1 MGRRK
6 ELKLKNIFFIFSIGI
21 IFFGMIYFIS
31 FDVTQKDIQSVYTKI
46 SVITRESSS
55 EAIVNLQQGIEQAAT
70 DMDVEMS
77 IVTLTERNNAQEQQK
92 LLQREISSGAEAIVI
107 MPVEDEELKKTIEI
121 ASEKIPIIC
130 MANSLQSNAVSA
142 TVLGQDEEMGKELGR
157 RIFVKG
163 VFNKKI
169 LILESSLQCDAV
181 YKRETAL
188 FSMLENRAKS
198 ILKQPF
204 VFSDNTIQNL
214 EKIIQ
219 QTEPDIIITLEPT
232 VLDIAAEAV
241 QHLQKN
247 HVMVYGFGMTT
258 KTPSYIEK
266 ENITASMIQ
275 NDFNLGYLSIY
286 SAMEILGK
294 TKQREK
300 GIIDYAFVNKQNMYT
315 KENQR
320 LLFPFV
326 R

>member
-1 MGRRK
+1 
-6 ELKLKNIFFIFSIGI
+6 
-21 IFFGMIYFIS
+21 MI
-31 FDVTQKDIQSVYTKI
+31 
-46 SVITRESSS
+46 E
-55 EAIVNLQQGIEQAAT
+55 
-70 DMDVEMS
+70 
-77 IVTLTERNNAQEQQK
+77 
-92 LLQREISSGAEAIVI
+92 REINSGAEAIII
-107 MPVEDEELKKTIEI
+107 MPIENEELKNIIEK
-121 ASEKIPIIC
+121 ASEKVPIIC
-130 MANSLQSNAVSA
+130 MGSCIQSTAVSA
-142 TVLGQDEEMGKELGR
+142 NILVQDEEMGKELGR

-188 FSMLENRAKS
+188 LSMLENRAKS

>member
-1 MGRRK
+1 M
-6 ELKLKNIFFIFSIGI
+6 KLKNIFFIFSISI

-31 FDVTQKDIQSVYTKI
+31 FDVAPENIQSVYTKI

-55 EAIVNLQQGIEQAAT
+55 EAIVNLQQGLEQAAT

-77 IVTLTERNNAQEQQK
+77 IVTLTKQNDAQEQQK
-92 LLQREISSGAEAIVI
+92 LIQREINSGAEAIVI
-107 MPVEDEELKKTIEI
+107 MPVENEELKKTIEKI
-121 ASEKIPIIC
+121 SEKIPVIY
-130 MANSLQSNAVSA
+130 MANSLQDTAVSA

-169 LILESSLQCDAV
+169 LILESSLQCDAIC
-181 YKRETAL
+181 KREIAL
-188 FSMLENRAKS
+188 LSMLENRAKS
-198 ILKQPF
+198 IFKQPF
-204 VFSDNTIQNL
+204 EFSDNSIQNL
-214 EKIIQ
+214 IEIIQ
-219 QTEPDIIITLEPT
+219 KVEPDIIITLEPT
-232 VLDIAAEAV
+232 VLDITAEAV

-247 HVMVYGFGMTT
+247 HIMVYGFGMTT

-266 ENITASMIQ
+266 ENVTASMIQ

-286 SAMEILGK
+286 NAMEVLDK
-294 TKQREK
+294 TKKKKE
-300 GIIDYAFVNKQNMYT
+300 GMIDYAFVNRQNMYT

>member
-6 ELKLKNIFFIFSIGI
+6 KLKLKNIFFIFSIAV
-21 IFFGMIYFIS
+21 IFFGMLYFIS
-31 FDVTQKDIQSVYTKI
+31 FDVAQKDIQSVYTKI

-55 EAIVNLQQGIEQAAT
+55 EAIVNLQQGLEQAAV

-92 LLQREISSGAEAIVI
+92 LIQREINSGAEAIII

-121 ASEKIPIIC
+121 TAEKIPVIC
-130 MANSLQSNAVSA
+130 MSNSLQSNAISA
-142 TVLGQDEEMGKELGR
+142 TILGQELGR

-163 VFNKKI
+163 VFNKNI
-169 LILESSLQCDAV
+169 LILESSLQCDAI

-188 FSMLENRAKS
+188 LSMIENRAKS
-198 ILKQPF
+198 VLKQPF
-204 VFSDNTIQNL
+204 EFSNNTVQNL

-219 QTEPDIIITLEPT
+219 QIEPDIIVTLEPT

-241 QHLQKN
+241 QHLQKS
-247 HVMVYGFGMTT
+247 HIMVYGFGMTT

-266 ENITASMIQ
+266 ESVTASMIQ

-286 SAMEILGK
+286 SAMEILDK
-294 TKQREK
+294 TKEREK
-300 GIIDYAFVNKQNMYT
+300 GMIDYAFVNRQNMYT

>member
-1 MGRRK
+1 M
-6 ELKLKNIFFIFSIGI
+6 KLKNIFFIFSIAV
-21 IFFGMIYFIS
+21 IFFGMLYFIS
-31 FDVTQKDIQSVYTKI
+31 FDVAQKDIQSVYTKI

-55 EAIVNLQQGIEQAAT
+55 EAIVNLQQGLEQAAV

-77 IVTLTERNNAQEQQK
+77 VVTLTERNNAQEQQK
-92 LLQREISSGAEAIVI
+92 LIQREINSGAEAIII

-121 ASEKIPIIC
+121 TAEKIPVIC
-130 MANSLQSNAVSA
+130 MSNSLQSNAISA
-142 TVLGQDEEMGKELGR
+142 TILGQDEEMGKELGR

-163 VFNKKI
+163 VFNKNI
-169 LILESSLQCDAV
+169 LILESSLQCDAI

-188 FSMLENRAKS
+188 LSMIENRAKS
-198 ILKQPF
+198 VLKQPF
-204 VFSDNTIQNL
+204 EFSNNTVQNL

-219 QTEPDIIITLEPT
+219 QIEPDIIVTLEPT

-241 QHLQKN
+241 QHLQKS
-247 HVMVYGFGMTT
+247 HIMVYGFGMTT

-266 ENITASMIQ
+266 ESVTASMIQ

-286 SAMEILGK
+286 SAMEILDK
-294 TKQREK
+294 TKEREK
-300 GIIDYAFVNKQNMYT
+300 GMIDYAFVNRQNMYT